1 MIKFIEFL
9 RIINSA
15 DDPLLDTFVE
25 YERFH
30 APHILSFYFTLQL
43 TSPASL
49 DCNLDP
55 FIHELSLPLR

>member
-1 MIKFIEFL
+1 MEERCWVILVVSFSYE
-9 RIINSA
+9 
-15 DDPLLDTFVE
+15 TVE

-49 DCNLDP
+49 DRNLAP